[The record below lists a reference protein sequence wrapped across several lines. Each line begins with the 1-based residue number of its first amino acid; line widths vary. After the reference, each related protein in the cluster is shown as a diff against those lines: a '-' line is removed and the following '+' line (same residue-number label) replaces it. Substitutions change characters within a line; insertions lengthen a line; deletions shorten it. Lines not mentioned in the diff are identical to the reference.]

1 MTAAAPS
8 PAAPPR
14 ALQRRLAVLALA
26 VALAAAALDWNLD
39 AVSSWQGFTAATA
52 RMGDYLAGFAAP
64 DLSAGMLRRGAELA
78 AETLAIALLGVAL
91 GLLLAYPLALGSSRS
106 VVLTDLAAAGRWYAP
121 RRLFLEACRLLLD
134 VLRGVPDFLWAI
146 VLASV
151 TGSNAITCVLAI
163 AVSQAGILG
172 KVLSEQW
179 DTIDPDRYA
188 ALRST
193 GASRLQVFL
202 YGIQPLAARATLSFV
217 LMRTECAVRNAS
229 VIGVVGGNGGLGT
242 ALWDEYSDG
251 NWARMATVLL
261 SLLALTTVTDLG
273 ANLLRRQLRSDPNH
287 PRAQLRLDRAT
298 SRRRRSVA
306 GFAVAGVLAG
316 SLALLW
322 HPLGQA
328 IGELQRLDAAFLGEF
343 VRGLAVPDL
352 GLDTLRA
359 VAHHAIVPVSLAV
372 LSTLAGGL
380 GAALL
385 AFPGSVAF
393 QLEAGRFTGEHLPA
407 PVLAWRWLQVVAARS
422 AALVLRGIPEVAWVV
437 LLAVF
442 FRQGITP
449 CVLAVALHS
458 TGVLHRVFA
467 ETIDDLPYR
476 ALERSGGPRRA
487 ELFLYGALP
496 RAWPSWRTYAAFQF
510 EVNLRIG
517 IALGVVGA
525 GGLGDRFK
533 GNLEFRQWAV
543 ASTFL
548 WAMVLLTVLTDRVTR
563 RLQRGPRRC

>member
-14 ALQRRLAVLALA
+14 GLHRRLAVLAFV

-64 DLSAGMLRRGAELA
+64 DLSVGMLRRCAELA

-106 VVLTDLAAAGRWYAP
+106 LVLADGAP
-121 RRLFLEACRLLLD
+121 SWQNVARRLFLEACRLVLD

-163 AVSQAGILG
+163 AVSQGGILG

-179 DTIDPDRYA
+179 DSVDPDRYA

-229 VIGVVGGNGGLGT
+229 VIGVVGGNGGLGS

-261 SLLALTTVTDLG
+261 SLLVLTSVTDLG

-287 PRAQLRLDRAT
+287 PRAQLRLDRTT
-298 SRRRRSVA
+298 SRRRR
-306 GFAVAGVLAG
+306 AVAGLAVAAALVG
-316 SLALLW
+316 SVALLW

-328 IGELQRLDAAFLGEF
+328 LGELQRLDTAFLGEF
-343 VRGLAVPDL
+343 VGGLAVPEL
-352 GLDTLRA
+352 SLDTLRA
-359 VAHHAIVPVSLAV
+359 VAHHAIVPLSLAV

-407 PVLAWRWLQVVAARS
+407 PVLAGRWLLLVVARAT
-422 AALVLRGIPEVAWVV
+422 ALVLRGIPEVAWVV

-467 ETIDDLPYR
+467 EAIDDLPYR
-476 ALERSGGPRRA
+476 TLERCGGPRRS

-496 RAWPSWRTYAAFQF
+496 RVWPNWRTYAAFQF

-548 WAMVLLTVLTDRVTR
+548 WAMVLLTVVTDRITR